1 MNDRMK
7 KVVAGITTVMTALTM
22 SGVVMLTPMV
32 AGAVTIVD
40 GDLMQN
46 PSAEGAA
53 KYDVY
58 IAKIVGSN
66 NYKRLIVSPS
76 VFDSYGHLSWSNIK
90 TVDQATLDAYTT
102 SDLSRCVDPDF
113 GVDDPKVYKLVADG
127 DAGTKQ
133 WLNMTAA
140 EFEAAGYKWDS
151 IYTVNKTDRDTYT
164 VGSEITAAETTEVGG
179 TTAAG
184 TKLTVALAAD
194 TAASGIVVSNAARV
208 PFTKINL
215 TASSDGDITV
225 DSVVVKRNGLGNDAA
240 FSSVDLIDGDTNLP
254 INDVGKTFNSEHKTT
269 FTTDFTV
276 KAGATKSIIVAG
288 NMGSLTLYAGET
300 PALAVEEI
308 NLTGDAT
315 VNGTLPIVG
324 NVMTTNSTITIGSAA
339 IERGAYSNATSTAI
353 EVGKT
358 NYVFFSFKI
367 TAGSTEKVQFSQV
380 KIYQEGSA
388 SFTTDMENL
397 KLYEEGAKLADATG
411 VTAKYANFKFDTITL
426 DKGQTKQFTV
436 KADVISGSAR
446 TIQLGIYRNTDLLV
460 KGVTYGYNIT
470 PTYSGKG
477 TQTTPVLHDN
487 SFTVSNGTLQVTRSN
502 DVGAGNISVADDQ
515 ILGAFQFVCKGE
527 AIDIS
532 ALTLTITST
541 SASQVE
547 DALSGVELVD
557 PNGKVVAGPNDLA
570 SNTKTVAWTDTFTV
584 PVGTTVYKVRGNL
597 STNGG
602 WATDN
607 TIYVSFTPSAM
618 TAKGQNTGNAITA
631 TPSSSLSANTQT
643 IKAGSLVIT
652 RNTMPAD
659 STVIVN
665 QNGLLLSSWSFDASN
680 SGEDVRIT
688 SIGFTAKA
696 AGMAATNTNNLT
708 LYINDEAQS
717 PINDAVSDNSSA
729 AQSSTFTLDTP
740 YIIKSGAKAT
750 IQLKGDKSTVASNST
765 ENWGLRGNCVTAY
778 GVSTGNEITE
788 SITADDGPTLT
799 SAASGTLTI
808 ETDGN
813 PASAIVLAGSVG
825 NVFTYLRLSAK
836 YEDLKLNQITLGVF
850 DGGYGFS
857 AAADAGNEYKDVKNV
872 AIYDGTTKVGEGS
885 ISSATGRTFY
895 FNTAT
900 SDTLIIP
907 KGGSKTLTIKADMS
921 TVDPDTDN
929 SPGTNSSDIKIYI
942 VGNAAGI
949 KSTGTASNSEIT
961 STYEIYR
968 DATSSAMI
976 LRSSKPIV
984 QFSSTADRLGAA
996 ADLTNGSVN
1005 LFNFKITADSSG
1017 GEVLLYRTTFVFATS
1032 GAGMTLTD
1040 VLVRDANGN
1049 TIKTASTPTD
1059 LNADS
1064 NSEYYLTATFNNPD
1078 VSLGDADEAIKIAS
1092 GQSKTFY
1099 VWGTISGAGTGENFS
1114 TFLVGDT
1121 ASTSATVNVNNA
1133 ANQATYGS
1141 GDALGFGF
1149 KVPAA
1154 DFTSDVSNFI
1164 WSDNYRQKSISA
1176 ASSTDATTGVSVT
1189 NATGTPMWYN
1199 GHLVPG
1205 LGNVVTTTAYVIGWN

>member
-22 SGVVMLTPMV
+22 SGVVMLAPMV

-76 VFDSYGHLSWSNIK
+76 VFDSYGHLSWSKIK
-90 TVDQATLDAYTT
+90 TVDQATMDAYTT

-127 DAGTKQ
+127 DTGAKQ

-151 IYTVNKTDRDTYT
+151 IYTINKTDRDTYT
-164 VGSEITAAETTEVGG
+164 AGSDITAAETTDDGA
-179 TTAAG
+179 TAAG

-215 TASSDGDITV
+215 TASSDGDIVV

-288 NMGSLTLYAGET
+288 NMGSLASYAGET

-308 NLTGDAT
+308 NLTGDAA

-324 NVMTTNSTITIGSAA
+324 NVMTTNSTIAIGSAA
-339 IERGAYSNATSTAI
+339 IERGAYSNATSTTI

-367 TAGSTEKVQFSQV
+367 AAGSTEKVQFSQV

-397 KLYEEGAKLADATG
+397 KLYEEGTKLADATG

-477 TQTTPVLHDN
+477 TQTSPVLHDN

-527 AIDIS
+527 PIDIS

-547 DALSGVELVD
+547 DALAGVELVD

-597 STNGG
+597 STSGG

-665 QNGLLLSSWSFDASN
+665 QNSLLLSSWNFDASN

-696 AGMAATNTNNLT
+696 AGLAATNTNNLT
-708 LYINDEAQS
+708 LYINDAAQS
-717 PINDAVSDNSSA
+717 PINDAVSDNTSA

-750 IQLKGDKSTVASNST
+750 VQLKGDKSTVASNNT
-765 ENWGLRGNCVTAY
+765 ENWGLRGNCVTVY

-788 SITADDGPTLT
+788 SITVDDGPTLT

-813 PASAIVLAGSVG
+813 PASAIVLAGSTG

-836 YEDLKLNQITLGVF
+836 YEDVKLNQITLGVF

-857 AAADAGNEYKDVKNV
+857 TAADAGNEYKDVKNV
-872 AIYDGTTKVGEGS
+872 AIYDGTAKVGEGS

-921 TVDPDTDN
+921 TVDPDTDD

-961 STYEIYR
+961 STSYEIYR
-968 DATSSAMI
+968 DATSSAMV

-984 QFSSTADRLGAA
+984 QVSSTANPLGAA
-996 ADLTNGSVN
+996 TSLTNGSIN

-1017 GEVLLYRTTFVFATS
+1017 GEVLLYRTTFIFATS
-1032 GAGMTLTD
+1032 GTGMTLTN
-1040 VLVRDANGN
+1040 VFVRDADGN
-1049 TIKTASTPTD
+1049 TVKTASTPTD
-1059 LNADS
+1059 LDAEA
-1064 NSEYYLTATFNNPD
+1064 NSEYYLTVTFNNPD

-1099 VWGTISGAGTGENFS
+1099 VWGTVSGAGTGENVS

-1121 ASTSATVNVNNA
+1121 ASTSATVNVSNV
-1133 ANQATYGS
+1133 ANQDGYWNG
-1141 GDALGFGF
+1141 GGIGW
-1149 KVPAA
+1149 KVPVC
-1154 DFTSDVSNFI
+1154 DFTTWPANFI
-1164 WSDNYRQKSISA
+1164 WSDNYKNKSISA

-1199 GHLVPG
+1199 SHLVPG
-1205 LGNVVTTTAYVIGWN
+1205 IGNVVTTTSYVIGWTN